1 MDLKLN
7 VENKVM
13 FLNKEIQV
21 ITMQDKKYP
30 KNLFE
35 LKNPPEKL
43 YAIGN
48 IELLNEFSLA
58 IVGARKCEEESLNLA
73 TILAE
78 NFVKLGIT
86 IIVN

>member
-1 MDLKLN
+1 MKLN
-7 VENKVM
+7 RKDKGM

-21 ITMQDKKYP
+21 ITIQDKNYP

-48 IELLNEFSLA
+48 IALLNEF
-58 IVGARKCEEESLNLA
+58 
-73 TILAE
+73 
-78 NFVKLGIT
+78 
-86 IIVN
+86 